1 MQKGVVGGRS
11 CVVELYPIWTPVE
24 GYVESVRLVAVAELW
39 ELIRGQIIVLRLNTE
54 AQTTIWGQ
62 QQFET

>member
-11 CVVELYPIWTPVE
+11 RVVELYPVWTPVK
-24 GYVESVRLVAVAELW
+24 GYVESVRLVAVTKLW

-54 AQTTIWGQ
+54 AQTTTWGQ